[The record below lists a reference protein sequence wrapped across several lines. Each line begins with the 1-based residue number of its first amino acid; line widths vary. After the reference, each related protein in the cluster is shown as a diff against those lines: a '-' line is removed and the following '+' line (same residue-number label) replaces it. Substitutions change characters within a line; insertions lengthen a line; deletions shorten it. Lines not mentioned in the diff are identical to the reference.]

1 MSRVIDALDRVLGA
15 RLSVDPEMRKKYR
28 RDYSMLAE
36 LREFQDREGPLPQA
50 VVEAQSVKDVSDCL
64 RICRDEKTPVVT
76 VGGASGVCCGIQP
89 GAEAVMLST
98 RGLSGLVRMESDDL
112 TATFRAGTFGQAA
125 EDRVRE
131 AGLTIGH
138 WPQSIELSTVGGW
151 VATRA
156 SGQYS
161 TAYGNIEDMVLALEA
176 VLPDGKVVRT
186 RETPRASAGPDL
198 KQFFLGS
205 EGTLGVVTEVTFSLR
220 PLPESSRGSAFH
232 FPDFHSG
239 VELLRQIM
247 RPGWRPPVVRLY
259 DAAESARHFDEAT
272 PEGRSMLVLLHEGP
286 ASAVQAEMQ
295 AIEALCRSGGG
306 EASDPAVVDHW
317 LEGRNRV
324 PSFRSFLENGII
336 VDTIEVASTWNRV
349 VPVYESVKKSLS
361 EVPGLLLAS
370 AHSSHSYR
378 SGTNLYITFAVRPD
392 TPSELESSYLECWK
406 RTMEAAAAC
415 GAGIAHHHGVG
426 RVRRDYLASEV
437 GDEGIA
443 LLRSV
448 KRALDPD
455 GLLNPGN
462 LLPVATD

>member
-1 MSRVIDALDRVLGA
+1 
-15 RLSVDPEMRKKYR
+15 
-28 RDYSMLAE
+28 
-36 LREFQDREGPLPQA
+36 
-50 VVEAQSVKDVSDCL
+50 
-64 RICRDEKTPVVT
+64 
-76 VGGASGVCCGIQP
+76 
-89 GAEAVMLST
+89 
-98 RGLSGLVRMESDDL
+98 
-112 TATFRAGTFGQAA
+112 
-125 EDRVRE
+125 
-131 AGLTIGH
+131 
-138 WPQSIELSTVGGW
+138 
-151 VATRA
+151 
-156 SGQYS
+156 
-161 TAYGNIEDMVLALEA
+161 
-176 VLPDGKVVRT
+176 
-186 RETPRASAGPDL
+186 
-198 KQFFLGS
+198 
-205 EGTLGVVTEVTFSLR
+205 
-220 PLPESSRGSAFH
+220 
-232 FPDFHSG
+232 
-239 VELLRQIM
+239 
-247 RPGWRPPVVRLY
+247 
-259 DAAESARHFDEAT
+259 
-272 PEGRSMLVLLHEGP
+272 
-286 ASAVQAEMQ
+286 MQ

-426 RVRRDYLASEV
+426 RVRRDYLASEI